1 MVKRDKE
8 SGLRIF
14 LAIEIIQQLKDVLK
28 AAQESLIKEGLFFRW
43 VKPQNIH
50 LTIKFLSEVNKD
62 LLPLIDKTVSEV
74 CGRNKIFSIHLKGM
88 GSFQRTGGSA
98 VIWAGVETIQ
108 PLTVLQNQL
117 EDELM
122 SLGFAQEKRFTPHLT
137 LGRTKV
143 LDDRVH
149 FRQTL
154 DKYGNLNFGTMTVNA
169 LSLMKSDLK
178 PEGPVYTRLYHFPLA
193 QER

>member
-1 MVKRDKE
+1 
-8 SGLRIF
+8 
-14 LAIEIIQQLKDVLK
+14 
-28 AAQESLIKEGLFFRW
+28 
-43 VKPQNIH
+43 
-50 LTIKFLSEVNKD
+50 
-62 LLPLIDKTVSEV
+62 
-74 CGRNKIFSIHLKGM
+74 M
-88 GSFQRTGGSA
+88 GSFQRKGGSA